1 MGSIMSDEYLMIH
14 KLNIL
19 PSEYA
24 LQVEQMEGRI
34 NQYDNLLTLEQVR
47 PTFSLKFEKLMYL
60 MKMIQTTH
68 KSRRL

>member
-1 MGSIMSDEYLMIH
+1 MIH

-47 PTFSLKFEKLMYL
+47 PTFSLKFEKLNVSNEDDTDD
-60 MKMIQTTH
+60 K
-68 KSRRL
+68 